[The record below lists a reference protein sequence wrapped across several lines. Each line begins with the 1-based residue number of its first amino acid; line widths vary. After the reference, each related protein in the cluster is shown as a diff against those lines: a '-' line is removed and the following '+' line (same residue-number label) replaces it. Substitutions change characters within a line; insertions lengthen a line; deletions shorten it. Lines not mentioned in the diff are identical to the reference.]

1 MEDSIVSENIDSTRE
16 KMARAISHAQQEFA
30 NVRTGRASPALV
42 ERIPVEYYGSH
53 VPLQQIAGI
62 SVPEAKVLL
71 ITPYDRGALSAIEKA
86 IQTSDIGINPSNDGQ
101 IIRLVFPTLNAER
114 RKELVKVVR
123 AKAEDARVAIRNL
136 RRASRH
142 ELEVAQKDGKITTD
156 DLDRAEKDLDKVTS
170 EHIGE
175 LDKMLATKEKEL
187 LEV

>member
-1 MEDSIVSENIDSTRE
+1 MEDSIISENFESTKE
-16 KMARAISHAQQEFA
+16 KMTRAIAHAQQDFA

-42 ERIPVEYYGSH
+42 ERLQVEYYGTN

-62 SVPEAKVLL
+62 SVPEARVLI
-71 ITPYDRGALSAIEKA
+71 ITPYDRGAMSAIEKA
-86 IQTSDIGINPSNDGQ
+86 IQASDLGINPSNDGQ
-101 IIRLVFPTLNAER
+101 IIRLVFPTLNEER

-123 AKAEDARVAIRNL
+123 AKAEDAKVAVRNL

-142 ELEVAQKDGKITTD
+142 ELEIVQKDGLITTD
-156 DLDRAEKDLDKVTS
+156 DLDRAEKELDRVTS
-170 EHIGE
+170 EYVGE

>member
-1 MEDSIVSENIDSTRE
+1 MEDSIVSENIESTRE
-16 KMARAISHAQQEFA
+16 KMARAITHAQQDFA

-42 ERIPVEYYGSH
+42 ERLLVEYYGSN

-86 IQTSDIGINPSNDGQ
+86 IQTSEIGINPSNDGQ
-101 IIRLVFPTLNAER
+101 IIRLVFPTLNEER

-123 AKAEDARVAIRNL
+123 AKAEDAKVAIRNL

-142 ELEVAQKDGKITTD
+142 ELETVQKDGKITTD
-156 DLDRAEKDLDKVTS
+156 DLERAEKDLDKVTS
-170 EHIGE
+170 EHIAE

>member
-1 MEDSIVSENIDSTRE
+1 MEDSIISENIESTRE
-16 KMARAISHAQQEFA
+16 KMARAITHAQQDFA

-42 ERIPVEYYGSH
+42 ERLLVEYYGSN

-101 IIRLVFPTLNAER
+101 IIRLVFPTLNEER

-123 AKAEDARVAIRNL
+123 AKAEDAKVAIRNL

-142 ELEVAQKDGKITTD
+142 ELEIAQKDSKITTD
-156 DLDRAEKDLDKVTS
+156 DLERAEKDLDKVTS
-170 EHIGE
+170 EHIAE

>member
-1 MEDSIVSENIDSTRE
+1 MENSIIFENVASTRE
-16 KMARAISHAQQEFA
+16 KMVKAIAHAQQDFA

-42 ERIPVEYYGSH
+42 ERLQVEYYGAA

-62 SVPEAKVLL
+62 SVPEARVLM
-71 ITPYDRGALSAIEKA
+71 ITPYDRGALSAIERA
-86 IQTSDIGINPSNDGQ
+86 IQASDLGINPSNDGV
-101 IIRLVFPTLNAER
+101 IIRLVFPTLNEER

-123 AKAEDARVAIRNL
+123 AKAEEARVAVRNL

-142 ELEVAQKDGKITTD
+142 ELELAQKDGLITTD
-156 DLDRAEKDLDKVTS
+156 DLERAEKELDKVTS
-170 EHIGE
+170 EFVGE

>member
-1 MEDSIVSENIDSTRE
+1 MEDSIVSEKIESTRE
-16 KMARAISHAQQEFA
+16 KMARAITHAQQDFA

-42 ERIPVEYYGSH
+42 ERLLVEYYGSN

-86 IQTSDIGINPSNDGQ
+86 IQTSEIGINPSNDGQ
-101 IIRLVFPTLNAER
+101 IIRLVFPTLNEER

-123 AKAEDARVAIRNL
+123 AKAEDAKVAIRNL

-142 ELEVAQKDGKITTD
+142 ELETVQKDGKITTD
-156 DLDRAEKDLDKVTS
+156 DLERAEKDLDKVTS
-170 EHIGE
+170 EHIAE